1 MIKVESE
8 EKIRIDNYLTNKLD
22 LSRSKIQKLIKD
34 GNILFNAYEIYKI
47 NEILQL
53 KNDFKEYFFTLKV

>member
-34 GNILFNAYEIYKI
+34 GNILVNDKAVNSNYKGRRT
-47 NEILQL
+47 NR
-53 KNDFKEYFFTLKV
+53 YHW